1 MAEIVEHF
9 CTRHGSY
16 WPPTAV
22 DHLFPC
28 PKCKAEREERKQAA
42 MRHLAMGAPA
52 AAKAASDRV
61 LSDISAMR
69 EIVAKSDKSVA
80 LLIQRG
86 EDKLFVPV
94 RLI

>member
-1 MAEIVEHF
+1 M
-9 CTRHGSY
+9 
-16 WPPTAV
+16 

-69 EIVAKSDKSVA
+69 EIVAKYRDITNSKSEYDLCTK
-80 LLIQRG
+80 LLG
-86 EDKLFVPV
+86 DTS
-94 RLI
+94 